1 MKIALLTALGM
12 LAFAAN
18 SVLNRLALAD
28 GQADALVYTGIRLAS
43 GAAMLYLILFWRGSG
58 PRWRQTQGSTTGAL
72 ALLVYAT
79 AFSLAYQKLAAGTGA
94 LLLFAAVQVGMLG
107 WAIRKGDRPGAVEWT
122 GFSIAALSLCVLLLP
137 GLSAPDPVGAGLMIL
152 AGFAWAAYSLIGR
165 GSAAP
170 LADTGGNFL
179 RCLPAAG
186 FLVLAGALGAGTSPA
201 GAIYAVLSG
210 AFASGL
216 GYAVWYTVLPA
227 IGRSTAAYVQ
237 LTVPALAAAG
247 GVLFIAE
254 PVTLRLMLASVGI
267 LGGVAVALRGAE
279 IRQRA

>member
-1 MKIALLTALGM
+1 LKIAFLTALAM

-28 GQADALVYTGIRLAS
+28 GHADALIYTGIRLAA
-43 GAAMLYLILFWRGSG
+43 GAGMLYLILRWRGSG
-58 PRWRQTQGSTTGAL
+58 LRWRHPPGSTAGAL

-122 GFSIAALSLCVLLLP
+122 GFSIAALSLCALLLP
-137 GLSAPDPVGAGLMIL
+137 GLSAPDPTGAGLMIL
-152 AGFAWAAYSLIGR
+152 AGLAWAAYSLIGR

-186 FLVLAGALGAGTSPA
+186 LLMLAGAFGAGTSPA
-201 GAIYAVLSG
+201 GAVYAVLSG
-210 AFASGL
+210 ALASGL
-216 GYAVWYTVLPA
+216 GYAVWYAVLPM

-247 GVLFIAE
+247 GVLLIAE
-254 PVTLRLMLASVGI
+254 PVTLRLMLASLGI
-267 LGGVAVALRGAE
+267 LGGVALALRGAE
-279 IRQRA
+279 GRQRA